1 MLRPLYNSLSEPSV
15 ASSHGVRCLSSEHAV
30 IVKEQTAQ
38 AIANTARAY
47 EKSGVEAALSEV
59 RMTGKSKFRRAG
71 LSAARASFLT
81 FLLFCVSAAFNQ
93 PLFISPVFSY
103 SFSQLCCHSLKKL
116 NPRSPCPRK
125 QTLQSSQNSPQ
136 RLMMQSLLP
145 SLILRSLKSRFPVW
159 EGFWLDLM
167 QMDMMRRYRDECRI

>member
-59 RMTGKSKFRRAG
+59 RMTGKSKFRRVR
-71 LSAARASFLT
+71 LSAAMASFLT

-103 SFSQLCCHSLKKL
+103 SFFQLSLKKL